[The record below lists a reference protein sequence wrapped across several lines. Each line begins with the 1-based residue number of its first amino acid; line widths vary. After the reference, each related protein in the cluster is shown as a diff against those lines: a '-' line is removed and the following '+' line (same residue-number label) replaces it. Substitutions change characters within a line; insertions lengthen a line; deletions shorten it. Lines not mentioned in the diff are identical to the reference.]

1 MAASTRRR
9 PSPGWCGLSFSAWG
23 EHCMTSRRAEL
34 WRKSNYTNQ
43 PRRMPGRLAP
53 FPTRLRVVLM
63 VLVLAAVGWE
73 AYVQDLE
80 PRAYTNT
87 PVGLNVLLAGYAYSE
102 SNPPRTA
109 SSEPFLLAPP
119 KEAGP
124 VVVRARFEWQDINE
138 INDGAETFE
147 FTGVLTLT
155 WQDPRQAFDP
165 AVVGVDEKIFQG
177 AYQVNELAT
186 GWFPQVVL
194 VNASG
199 LYQQNGVVLR
209 VQPDGTSTL
218 IGTLNATAK
227 AEFNMRRFPFDGQR
241 LEAVFEVLGFDRDEV
256 LLHVASEAASTRA
269 SDVRLPQWTVT
280 GARASVRERAAS
292 YAGRRGVSSAFVV
305 SVDVQRESFYLRRLV
320 VIPLVLVVLLSFSV
334 FWMDR
339 SSLGDR
345 LSVSFIGILTA
356 VAYQL
361 VMSEQLPR
369 ISYVTLMHGFLNL
382 SFLTMCATVVINL
395 VVGTL
400 DRRGKSELGDR
411 IDRRCRWVFPIA
423 YVGLLLVMFA
433 VAILFF

>member
-1 MAASTRRR
+1 MNKLISMIVMLVVAVVCSARVTAA
-9 PSPGWCGLSFSAWG
+9 
-23 EHCMTSRRAEL
+23 
-34 WRKSNYTNQ
+34 Q
-43 PRRMPGRLAP
+43 
-53 FPTRLRVVLM
+53 
-63 VLVLAAVGWE
+63 
-73 AYVQDLE
+73 
-80 PRAYTNT
+80 
-87 PVGLNVLLAGYAYSE
+87 PVGEPDIEPS
-102 SNPPRTA
+102 RTA
-109 SSEPFLLAPP
+109 TSEPFLLAPP

-124 VVVRARFEWQDINE
+124 VVVRARFELHDINE

-147 FTGVLTLT
+147 FAGVLTLK
-155 WQDPRQAFDP
+155 WHDPRQAFDP

-186 GWFPQVVL
+186 GWYPQVVL
-194 VNASG
+194 VNESG
-199 LYQQNGVVLR
+199 LYQKNGVVLR

-218 IGTLNATAK
+218 IETLNATAK

-256 LLHVASEAASTRA
+256 LLQVESDAASSLA

-280 GARASVRERAAS
+280 GARASVRDRAAS
-292 YAGRRGVSSAFVV
+292 YAGRRGVSLAFVV

-320 VIPLVLVVLLSFSV
+320 IIPLVVIVLLSFSV

-345 LSVSFIGILTA
+345 LSVSFIGLLTA

-395 VVGTL
+395 VVGAL

-411 IDRRCRWVFPIA
+411 VDRRCRWIFPFTYFGLILLM
-423 YVGLLLVMFA
+423 VGATF
-433 VAILFF
+433 LFF